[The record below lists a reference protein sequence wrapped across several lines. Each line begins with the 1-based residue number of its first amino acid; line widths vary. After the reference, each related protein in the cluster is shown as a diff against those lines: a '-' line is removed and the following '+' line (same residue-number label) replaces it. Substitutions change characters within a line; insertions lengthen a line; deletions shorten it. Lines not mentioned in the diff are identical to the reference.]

1 MFFITLHLQRTQ
13 SLLYSTLYMFVHCTL
28 SSKSRKAIKMKNVT
42 PTLALARTIGV
53 WPMWRS
59 YVRPIPKYLDI
70 LGIIIPTLLIRVYAK
85 VSKSNPSHS
94 YVMCTLLER
103 NPWISNKNS
112 WESCLYSIGS
122 KKWTHFNFE

>member
-13 SLLYSTLYMFVHCTL
+13 SLLYSTLYMVVHCTL

-94 YVMCTLLER
+94 YCVHCCKKLG
-103 NPWISNKNS
+103 IST
-112 WESCLYSIGS
+112 YSIIQLGAFYN
-122 KKWTHFNFE
+122 TEA